1 MIRENLRWMASML
14 LAANLA
20 LVAPGAA
27 LAGDKDNKKGG
38 GGNDNGGAA
47 TETPIKHVV
56 VIFQENVSFDHYFGT
71 YPQAANKKGEV
82 RFRAK
87 AGTPTVNGLT
97 QGLLDHNPN
106 TDKAGTFYQPV
117 RLDPSQN
124 YTCDMNHDYTP
135 EQQAFDSGLMDK
147 FPEFTTTPDR
157 KSVV

>member
-1 MIRENLRWMASML
+1 MVQKNLRWMASVL

-20 LVAPGAA
+20 GMTPGPVLAAPG
-27 LAGDKDNKKGG
+27 GNNGG
-38 GGNDNGGAA
+38 G
-47 TETPIKHVV
+47 TTTTPIKHLV

-71 YPQAANKKGEV
+71 YPNAANPRGEV
-82 RFRAK
+82 KFKAK

-97 QGLLDHNPN
+97 QGLIDHNN
-106 TDKAGTFYQPV
+106 NQDKAATTYQPV

-147 FPEFTTTPDR
+147 FPEFTATPCP
-157 KSVV
+157 

>member
-71 YPQAANKKGEV
+71 YPDAENLSEETKFKAKKD
-82 RFRAK
+82 
-87 AGTPTVNGLT
+87 TPTVNGFT
-97 QGLLDHNPN
+97 AASSGVPVPTGFVEKPHRRPRFSVSF
-106 TDKAGTFYQPV
+106 GRTFQSSC
-117 RLDPSQN
+117 R
-124 YTCDMNHDYTP
+124 
-135 EQQAFDSGLMDK
+135 
-147 FPEFTTTPDR
+147 
-157 KSVV
+157 